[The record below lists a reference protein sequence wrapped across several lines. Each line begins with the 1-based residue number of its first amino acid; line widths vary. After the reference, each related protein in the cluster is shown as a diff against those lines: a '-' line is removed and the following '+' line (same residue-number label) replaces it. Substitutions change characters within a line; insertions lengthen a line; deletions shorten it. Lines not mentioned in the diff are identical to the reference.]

1 MEPSRGNGVLYLRL
15 SIMMFLQFAVWGAW
29 AVVIGGHMRHLGF
42 TGKQISYVFGTTAF
56 GSLISPL
63 IAGWIADRLMPAQ
76 IFTAVSHFVGAI
88 LLFIAWRQ
96 TEFWPLWTSILLYAV
111 LYMPTIALT
120 NAIAFHHMRDAQK
133 FGNVRVWGTIG
144 WIAVQWFMAA
154 YLRFWEVRTPGVS
167 HTGDSLLVAG
177 IVSILM
183 GLYCLTLPNTPP
195 AKEAKNPYAFL
206 EALQLR
212 VNRNFAVLLTISF
225 IVAIELPFYYNLTF
239 LFLTEPR
246 HPTLRLGGV
255 GLPESTA

>member
-1 MEPSRGNGVLYLRL
+1 MEHSRGNGVLYLRL

-42 TGKQISYVFGTTAF
+42 TEKQISYVFGTTAF

-225 IVAIELPFYYNLTF
+225 I
-239 LFLTEPR
+239 EPSSSR
-246 HPTLRLGGV
+246 
-255 GLPESTA
+255 STTT